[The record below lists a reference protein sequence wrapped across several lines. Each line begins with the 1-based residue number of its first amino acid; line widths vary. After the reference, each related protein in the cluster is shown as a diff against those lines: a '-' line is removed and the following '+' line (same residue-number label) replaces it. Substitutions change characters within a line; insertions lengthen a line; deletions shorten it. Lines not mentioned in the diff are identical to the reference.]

1 MQLDVLGNKSECQR
15 IFSKYYSIPISAE
28 PYFPYQIGNMFVD
41 PNQQV
46 KWRCKAVARP
56 KATYTWY
63 KNGEVLQPIPGEIE
77 VSGNILTVRAVQKER
92 DEGMYQCGASN
103 LHGTTFS
110 TGRLKVVCEY
120 CCEAFSS
127 YWTIVIH
134 LIMLYINVNVPKLG
148 V

>member
-1 MQLDVLGNKSECQR
+1 M
-15 IFSKYYSIPISAE
+15 PISAE

-46 KWRCKAVARP
+46 QWRCKAVARP
-56 KATYTWY
+56 KAIYTWY

-77 VSGNILTVRAVQKER
+77 VTGNILTIRAVQKER
-92 DEGMYQCGASN
+92 DEGMYQCGATN

-120 CCEAFSS
+120 CC
-127 YWTIVIH
+127 VILH
-134 LIMLYINVNVPKLG
+134 RHNTVVNVSTVKSFFTYAYIAIQLS
-148 V
+148 

>member
-1 MQLDVLGNKSECQR
+1 
-15 IFSKYYSIPISAE
+15 
-28 PYFPYQIGNMFVD
+28 MFVD

-46 KWRCKAVARP
+46 QWRCKAVARP
-56 KATYTWY
+56 KAIYTWY

-77 VSGNILTVRAVQKER
+77 VLGNILTIRAVQKER

-120 CCEAFSS
+120 CYGAFSS
-127 YWTIVIH
+127 YKTEVIH
-134 LIMLYINVNVPKLG
+134 
-148 V
+148 

>member
-1 MQLDVLGNKSECQR
+1 MQLYVLGNKKECQE
-15 IFSKYYSIPISAE
+15 IISELYTIPFSAE
-28 PYFPYQIGNMFVD
+28 PYFPFEIGNMFVD

-46 KWRCKAVARP
+46 EWRCKAVARP

-77 VSGNILTVRAVQKER
+77 VSGNILTIRAVQKER

-120 CCEAFSS
+120 CCVIFHRQN
-127 YWTIVIH
+127 TIVI
-134 LIMLYINVNVPKLG
+134 VATVKLFFIYA
-148 V
+148 